1 MLPRRCGFFVLQQ
14 STRMDFT
21 INLIYVILVAIG
33 LIVTLITFIVKSNRE
48 SERFESWLKTHEK
61 EIKELKSIC
70 NALHTEN
77 KILKDSITSQNSIS
91 MQENRRLES
100 MIGQLAQ
107 SIGQIDVKL
116 SFLIDGKL
124 KSTNHEG

>member
-1 MLPRRCGFFVLQQ
+1 
-14 STRMDFT
+14 MDFT
-21 INLIYVILVAIG
+21 VNLIYVILVALG
-33 LIVTLITFIVKSNRE
+33 LIVTIITFVVKSNRE

-61 EIKELKSIC
+61 EIQELKSIC

-77 KILKDSITSQNSIS
+77 KILKDSITNQNSIS

-100 MIGQLAQ
+100 MISQLAQ

-124 KSTNHEG
+124 KPTNHEG